1 MAATVS
7 RALTVT
13 CAARHVTCAAAAGGA
28 AQQQWTVKALESKSI
43 ADLRALAKE
52 RGLRGDTRAELITLL
67 TSTGNV
73 SASSASA
80 VSAPASTP
88 ASASAAGAAG
98 QQQRQRQLDVLPL
111 AQLRA
116 MARSR
121 GLNASGSKAQLVKDL
136 LIAELGSAP
145 SAPSPSASAPRVSA
159 PPPATPAPRSA
170 SASPS
175 APAPASPS
183 KTWKSQLQAQPLSA
197 LRALARERGLRGDT
211 RAELITVL
219 SMDPPAGSELP
230 GLVPNLPSSFD
241 LPFQSEVQAGSSA
254 LEPSQ
259 AAKLASELASLSA
272 TMQVLQSKQ
281 ATLSG
286 ERDSLKEQAD
296 LLRNVLVGGLGLALI
311 PLLLPLQATN
321 TAVQG
326 TVTTTTSVTQTL
338 PPPAP
343 PAPEVRELAPEEF
356 CRTLPASL
364 LSPDLARF
372 CQAVNNMN
380 L

>member
-1 MAATVS
+1 
-7 RALTVT
+7 
-13 CAARHVTCAAAAGGA
+13 
-28 AQQQWTVKALESKSI
+28 
-43 ADLRALAKE
+43 
-52 RGLRGDTRAELITLL
+52 
-67 TSTGNV
+67 
-73 SASSASA
+73 
-80 VSAPASTP
+80 
-88 ASASAAGAAG
+88 
-98 QQQRQRQLDVLPL
+98 
-111 AQLRA
+111 

-159 PPPATPAPRSA
+159 PPPATPAPRAA

-281 ATLSG
+281 ATLSE

-338 PPPAP
+338 PPRAPPAPDLREQAPEELSCVPLSMSTHKSIQMIRSLLPPPRLPPSVHQMLPPPAP

>member
-13 CAARHVTCAAAAGGA
+13 CAAAARHVTAAGSSS
-28 AQQQWTVKALESKSI
+28 AQQQVQWTARALENKPMSE
-43 ADLRALAKE
+43 LRALAKQ
-52 RGLRGDTRAELITLL
+52 RGLRGDTKAELIALL
-67 TSTGNV
+67 TSTGNL
-73 SASSASA
+73 SASSAS
-80 VSAPASTP
+80 VSASAS
-88 ASASAAGAAG
+88 ASASAAGAEG
-98 QQQRQRQLDVLPL
+98 QRQRQLDVLPL

-136 LIAELGSAP
+136 LVAELGLTASAP
-145 SAPSPSASAPRVSA
+145 STSTSALRGAPPPSPPPASPSASA
-159 PPPATPAPRSA
+159 
-170 SASPS
+170 PS

-183 KTWKSQLQAQPLSA
+183 KTWKNQLQAQPLSA

-211 RAELITVL
+211 RAELITAL
-219 SMDPPAGSELP
+219 SVDPPAGSELP
-230 GLVPNLPSSFD
+230 GLVPNLPASFD
-241 LPFQSEVQAGSSA
+241 LPFQSEVQAGGSA
-254 LEPSQ
+254 LEPAQ
-259 AAKLASELASLSA
+259 ASKLAAELASLSA

-281 ATLSG
+281 AALSG
-286 ERDSLKEQAD
+286 ERDSLREQAD
-296 LLRNVLVGGLGLALI
+296 LLRNVLVGGLGLALV

-326 TVTTTTSVTQTL
+326 SSSVTASVTQAL
-338 PPPAP
+338 PPPAL
-343 PAPEVRELAPEEF
+343 PAPEVRELAPEDF

-372 CQAVNNMN
+372 CQAVND
-380 L
+380 LGL

>member
-1 MAATVS
+1 
-7 RALTVT
+7 
-13 CAARHVTCAAAAGGA
+13 
-28 AQQQWTVKALESKSI
+28 
-43 ADLRALAKE
+43 
-52 RGLRGDTRAELITLL
+52 
-67 TSTGNV
+67 
-73 SASSASA
+73 
-80 VSAPASTP
+80 
-88 ASASAAGAAG
+88 
-98 QQQRQRQLDVLPL
+98 
-111 AQLRA
+111 
-116 MARSR
+116 
-121 GLNASGSKAQLVKDL
+121 
-136 LIAELGSAP
+136 
-145 SAPSPSASAPRVSA
+145 
-159 PPPATPAPRSA
+159 
-170 SASPS
+170 
-175 APAPASPS
+175 
-183 KTWKSQLQAQPLSA
+183 
-197 LRALARERGLRGDT
+197 
-211 RAELITVL
+211 
-219 SMDPPAGSELP
+219 MDPPAGSEVP

-321 TAVQG
+321 PG
-326 TVTTTTSVTQTL
+326 TVTATTSVTQT
-338 PPPAP
+338 PAP

-356 CRTLPASL
+356 CHTLPASL

-372 CQAVNNMN
+372 CQAVNNLN